1 MLDTIKILLV
11 EDDAADARGFERLL
25 DEIEGQCSF
34 EYCSSVDLSLIALK
48 ENQYDIVFLNYH
60 LLVGNSFILLDYIK
74 SESLNIP
81 TVIITPSSAPQIAVE
96 LIQKGATDYIPKS
109 LLTPDGLSQSIRG
122 AIRLKELQAKKNKI
136 ENRLK
141 SIENRLETIISN
153 TPIILFVLDS
163 KGLIQIGLG
172 KYWESFN
179 PHDTGLIGIDFSK
192 AYSDFEA
199 LIFAYNAS
207 LEGNLKECQVEINDV
222 IFEVTF
228 TPRLNDKNELIEVLG
243 LALDITNHEKGKA
256 ALLKAT
262 KIAEKT
268 SQMKQDFIA
277 NMSHEIRTPMNAII
291 GFADLLSE
299 TSLTG
304 IQTDFVDSIKTSGDN
319 LVSLVNDILDFSK
332 IEAGKLRIEK
342 EEFELEKVVK
352 SVVNILEVKSA
363 ERQNKINYLF
373 SEKIPQT
380 LIGDGARLYQIL
392 VNLIGNGIKFTQGGN
407 INIEVGIK
415 TEKVSRLEVYFK
427 IKDSGIGIPADK
439 LKDIFDSFVQV
450 ESGGNRRN
458 GGTGLGLA
466 IVKRLIHLMGGEI
479 NVTSEEGIGSV
490 FEFIL
495 PFDISFKKNI
505 DIRDVEKK
513 TSKSIKG
520 KRILLAEDN
529 EMNQKLVLMYL
540 TKYDVIIDLAE
551 NGYQAI
557 KAAKSN
563 EYDLIL
569 MDIQMPEVDG
579 LEASTEIRKI
589 EGIKG
594 LVPIIAMTA
603 HAFKEE
609 IENCFNAG
617 MNAHISKPI
626 NKEAFLT
633 LISSLVHPHDFT
645 AQNDNNILAINETE
659 ALVDISYLRDM
670 FDGNEGF
677 INEMIRIF
685 KADSPVL
692 IQTMKDA
699 FDEKDW
705 GKLSKVS
712 HKYRSSAVMMGMKD
726 VAKIAEKVEY
736 NDFTKGNQS
745 VIKECIDLIDEQSSL
760 AINYIKNNF

>member
-11 EDDAADARGFERLL
+11 EDDAADARGFERLV

-34 EYCSSVDLSLIALK
+34 EHCSSVDLSLIALK

-60 LLVGNSFILLDYIK
+60 LLVVNSFILLDYIK

-563 EYDLIL
+563 DYDLIL

-705 GKLSKVS
+705 GELSKVS
-712 HKYRSSAVMMGMKD
+712 HKYRSSAVIMGMKN

-745 VIKECIDLIDEQSSL
+745 VIKECIELIDEQSSL